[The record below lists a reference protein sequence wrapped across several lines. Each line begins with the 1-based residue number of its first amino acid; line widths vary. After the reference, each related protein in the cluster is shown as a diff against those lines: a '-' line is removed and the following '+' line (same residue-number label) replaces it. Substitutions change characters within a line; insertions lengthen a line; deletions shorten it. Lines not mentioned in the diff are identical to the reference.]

1 MQAIIFAREE
11 KGNKERVQLRKKEM
25 VGADGSNG
33 KDGTFCGKEK
43 MQMSVYY
50 SIGSILLGLA
60 AWWIPYAA
68 RGKVRNFG
76 GLSKYVF
83 LSFCCCVAALFLQFL
98 EIRYR
103 VQIRDFAGLMDTIGA
118 IVVAAVVLIMGTFGM
133 NGVVYLYVRE
143 KFEAVR

>member
-1 MQAIIFAREE
+1 MFNQRNETKKGREST
-11 KGNKERVQLRKKEM
+11 KKKWLEQM
-25 VGADGSNG
+25 GNG

>member
-1 MQAIIFAREE
+1 
-11 KGNKERVQLRKKEM
+11 M
-25 VGADGSNG
+25 VGADGSDG
-33 KDGTFCGKEK
+33 KDGIFCGKEK

-60 AWWIPYAA
+60 AWGIPYAA

>member
-1 MQAIIFAREE
+1 
-11 KGNKERVQLRKKEM
+11 M

-33 KDGTFCGKEK
+33 KDGIFCGKEK

-103 VQIRDFAGLMDTIGA
+103 VQIRDFRRADGYHRGDCGCGGCA
-118 IVVAAVVLIMGTFGM
+118 DYG
-133 NGVVYLYVRE
+133 YLWHEWCGIFIRSGE
-143 KFEAVR
+143 I

>member
-1 MQAIIFAREE
+1 MFNQRNETKKGREST
-11 KGNKERVQLRKKEM
+11 KKKWLEQM
-25 VGADGSNG
+25 GNG

-76 GLSKYVF
+76 GLSKCF
-83 LSFCCCVAALFLQFL
+83 FELLLLC
-98 EIRYR
+98 
-103 VQIRDFAGLMDTIGA
+103 GGA
-118 IVVAAVVLIMGTFGM
+118 FSTVSGDSLPCAD
-133 NGVVYLYVRE
+133 
-143 KFEAVR
+143 

>member
-1 MQAIIFAREE
+1 
-11 KGNKERVQLRKKEM
+11 
-25 VGADGSNG
+25 
-33 KDGTFCGKEK
+33 
-43 MQMSVYY
+43 MSVYY
-50 SIGSILLGLA
+50 SIGSILMGLA

>member
-1 MQAIIFAREE
+1 
-11 KGNKERVQLRKKEM
+11 
-25 VGADGSNG
+25 
-33 KDGTFCGKEK
+33 
-43 MQMSVYY
+43 MSVYY
-50 SIGSILLGLA
+50 SIGSILLGLV

-76 GLSKYVF
+76 GLSKYVL
-83 LSFCCCVAALFLQFL
+83 LSFCCCVGALFLQFL

-103 VQIRDFAGLMDTIGA
+103 VQIRDFSGLMDTIGA

>member
-1 MQAIIFAREE
+1 MQAIILCSIRETKQR
-11 KGNKERVQLRKKEM
+11 KGESTKKKWLEQM
-25 VGADGSNG
+25 GNG

-83 LSFCCCVAALFLQFL
+83 LSFCCCVAALFYSFWRFATVCRLGILQ
-98 EIRYR
+98 
-103 VQIRDFAGLMDTIGA
+103 G
-118 IVVAAVVLIMGTFGM
+118 
-133 NGVVYLYVRE
+133 
-143 KFEAVR
+143 

>member
-1 MQAIIFAREE
+1 MYIIVSEVFYWGWRHGGFHTRRE
-11 KGNKERVQLRKKEM
+11 
-25 VGADGSNG
+25 
-33 KDGTFCGKEK
+33 
-43 MQMSVYY
+43 
-50 SIGSILLGLA
+50 
-60 AWWIPYAA
+60 
-68 RGKVRNFG
+68 VRFG

>member
-1 MQAIIFAREE
+1 
-11 KGNKERVQLRKKEM
+11 
-25 VGADGSNG
+25 
-33 KDGTFCGKEK
+33 
-43 MQMSVYY
+43 MSVYY
-50 SIGSILLGLA
+50 SIGSIFLGLA

-76 GLSKYVF
+76 GLSKYDF

>member
-1 MQAIIFAREE
+1 MYIIVSEVFYWGWRHGGFHTRRE
-11 KGNKERVQLRKKEM
+11 
-25 VGADGSNG
+25 
-33 KDGTFCGKEK
+33 
-43 MQMSVYY
+43 
-50 SIGSILLGLA
+50 
-60 AWWIPYAA
+60 
-68 RGKVRNFG
+68 
-76 GLSKYVF
+76 
-83 LSFCCCVAALFLQFL
+83 VAALFLQFL

>member
-1 MQAIIFAREE
+1 MF
-11 KGNKERVQLRKKEM
+11 
-25 VGADGSNG
+25 
-33 KDGTFCGKEK
+33 
-43 MQMSVYY
+43 
-50 SIGSILLGLA
+50 
-60 AWWIPYAA
+60 
-68 RGKVRNFG
+68 
-76 GLSKYVF
+76 F

>member
-1 MQAIIFAREE
+1 MLGRRKETK
-11 KGNKERVQLRKKEM
+11 KGRSCTENLLGE
-25 VGADGSNG
+25 DGSNG
-33 KDGTFCGKEK
+33 KEGTFCGKEK

-50 SIGSILLGLA
+50 SIGSILLGFA
-60 AWWIPYAA
+60 AWGIPYAA
-68 RGKVRNFG
+68 RDKVSGFD

-103 VQIRDFAGLMDTIGA
+103 VWIGDFAGLMDTIGA

-133 NGVVYLYVRE
+133 NGVIYLYVRE
-143 KFEAVR
+143 KFETAR

>member
-1 MQAIIFAREE
+1 
-11 KGNKERVQLRKKEM
+11 M

-33 KDGTFCGKEK
+33 KDGIFCGKEK

-103 VQIRDFAGLMDTIGA
+103 VHHLAWLAPCGEEIDQDKLAAFA
-118 IVVAAVVLIMGTFGM
+118 IVFVSFILSVIFKC
-133 NGVVYLYVRE
+133 LY
-143 KFEAVR
+143 FSFFYFLL